1 MTNSIFDVP
10 VRRFFVTISG
20 IQWDTSTEDEFDK
33 TSNLPN
39 ALEAV
44 VEVEQP
50 EDFTEDELKSEVVP
64 EILSDMLTEE
74 YGFCHYGYDIESIND
89 YDGDEA
95 PGVIDEFYE

>member
-10 VRRFFVTISG
+10 VRRFFVTISD

-64 EILSDMLTEE
+64 EILSDMITEE
-74 YGFCHYGYDIESIND
+74 YGFLIYGYDIDSIEDYNGDMTQCIVED
-89 YDGDEA
+89 YD
-95 PGVIDEFYE
+95 

>member
-50 EDFTEDELKSEVVP
+50 GDFTEDELKSEVVP
-64 EILSDMLTEE
+64 EILSDMITEE
-74 YGFCHYGYDIESIND
+74 YGFCHYGYDIDSIED
-89 YDGDEA
+89 YNGDMTQCIVE
-95 PGVIDEFYE
+95 DFD